1 MPRPAIL
8 TREHVAEIARRRRA
22 GEPWK
27 VIQRDFRARG
37 LPAGRARLSEVWAMA
52 RRGRIIGHLGAC
64 SCGGDQ
70 PTPSG

>member
-8 TREHVAEIARRRRA
+8 TREHVAEIARRRRD

-27 VIQRDFRARG
+27 VIARAMTAQGLPSGRTRLWAVWKQARG
-37 LPAGRARLSEVWAMA
+37 VSE
-52 RRGRIIGHLGAC
+52 HLGAC